1 MVELAEIMTTALH
14 ATPADATVRHAAAQ
28 MVQARVGSVLVMTGS
43 ALVGILTERDV
54 LRAAASDHDLGV
66 DSVRNWMTPD
76 PVTADPDT
84 RVGEATETMLAGGF
98 RHLPVLDG
106 GQVVGMVS
114 LRDLLSARI
123 RRHV

>member
-1 MVELAEIMTTALH
+1 MVEVAEIMTSDLH
-14 ATPADATVRHAAAQ
+14 VTSADATVRKAAAE

-54 LRAAASDHDLGV
+54 LRAAASDHDLG
-66 DSVRNWMTPD
+66 DDTVRNWMTPD
-76 PVTADPDT
+76 PVTASPDT

-98 RHLPVLDG
+98 RHLPVLDA

-123 RRHV
+123 HRRA